1 MARSYR
7 GKEVDMVSLAK
18 QNEKT
23 VALGNAHMNAKGD
36 ILGKGGVVIKSR
48 EELIA
53 ESKLAT
59 HSQVAT
65 VNMKS
70 DNVQEKTEIIEETY
84 EDKVTV
90 AKPKVKKVSPKYE
103 NITEEEKASIDE
115 LKGE

>member
-23 VALGNAHMNAKGD
+23 VALGNAHMNGKGD
-36 ILGKGGVVIKSR
+36 ILGQGGVVVKKR
-48 EELIA
+48 EDLIA

-59 HSQVAT
+59 HSQIAT
-65 VNMKS
+65 VNLKS
-70 DNVQEKTEIIEETY
+70 DNIQEKVEIEETL

-90 AKPKVKKVSPKYE
+90 AKPKTKKVSPKYE
-103 NITEEEKASIDE
+103 DITEEEKAA
-115 LKGE
+115 LNNMKGE

>member
-23 VALGNAHMNAKGD
+23 VALGNAHMNGKGD
-36 ILGKGGVVIKSR
+36 ILGQGGVVVKKR
-48 EELIA
+48 EDLIA

-65 VNMKS
+65 VNLKS
-70 DNVQEKTEIIEETY
+70 ESVQDSVKEIEETL
-84 EDKVTV
+84 EEKVTV
-90 AKPKVKKVSPKYE
+90 AKPKIKKVSPKYE
-103 NITEEEKASIDE
+103 DITEEEKEVLSNM
-115 LKGE
+115 KGE